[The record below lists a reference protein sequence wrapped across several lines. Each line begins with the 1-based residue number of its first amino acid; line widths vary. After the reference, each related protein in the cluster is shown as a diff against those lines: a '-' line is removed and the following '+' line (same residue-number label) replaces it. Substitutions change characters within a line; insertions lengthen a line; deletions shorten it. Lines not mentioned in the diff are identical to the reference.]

1 MNYSILKRKLSF
13 HVGYSCAAIL
23 LLGSSLSVTSCK
35 DELLTGMPVW
45 LGSSI
50 YEELEERG
58 SFTQTLALIN
68 DPDLSEYPALLRK
81 TGSMTLFVADDAAWG
96 RYLAKRGVTSVTQLS
111 KAEKKNLLKSAM
123 INNAYLID
131 LLSNLPGDPPS
142 EGTCMRRSTRVDV
155 EDSITILK
163 STDYPAY
170 NTNRVDEDGN
180 VIDHWQNVRDKSS
193 IKLINRYRQDGSL
206 YDDSKPMVHF
216 LPRFMTQNSIT
227 DNDISILTNGASN
240 SINRSYIN
248 GYAVAKND
256 GRWSDRD
263 VEQTGISKEFLQDIT
278 CQNGYIHIL
287 EEVPEQLGSMAE
299 IIGSKSQFSIFSEL
313 LERFSYPQ
321 WVSEQ
326 EVNGTKEIYY
336 TKRYLNSSLNH
347 SLNSYVDKNGQTVT
361 YSDVLSI
368 DPGWNQYVLYT
379 SGGRN
384 SIAENEAAM
393 FVPTDEQ
400 MNAYLQGE
408 GRAIGVKYG
417 TWDKVPDNLV
427 APFVNNCIQ
436 KSFVATTP
444 SKFEAMKNTAAEP
457 MTISASDISNCYM
470 ACNGVVYEVNNVFA
484 APEHESVLFPAL
496 LRADED
502 MSMSDMITKFDPTVS
517 GTSSAV
523 KSAWKL
529 NEFKAYLNSMSSTYS
544 FLLPSDQAYRYYIDP
559 YSFTKGKKPAGFVF
573 YTDPTSS
580 QPVNATAYLL
590 DENGNLTADKAP
602 DQPSIAT
609 IANRL
614 YDILDNAI
622 IVHGERGSQAF
633 HPEQTIYLTK
643 AGSPVQVTFEGTQV
657 KRIAGSMQLGNNT
670 YTEIDPTTQVFD
682 MTEKGNGVTYIMNA
696 LPQPTV
702 ISPDSMINDATN
714 HPDYQS
720 FAWLLN
726 NSSFRSTS
734 DELDGHKSIDHPI
747 SLFGNY
753 HYSVYVP
760 QKSAIDALIAAK
772 KLPSAELWD
781 EWEQFSSCLD
791 DVDLPYSGTN
801 LTPEQEAENEAR
813 QAEITAL
820 KTDATKKLD
829 EMRTVINNFVRYHI
843 QDGSVFLGGEQTTG
857 TLYET
862 AIVDTTTNRF
872 HTINVVNNGNAI
884 TLTTNTNGTAH
895 VISGKDSNQMTRQY
909 LFDSS
914 GNIFSSSFVVFHL
927 IDNALSF
934 DAKQFLSADF
944 PTPEWPTW
952 MPKPVVPDPGDDAA
966 NSPFIK
972 KYRRR

>member
-13 HVGYSCAAIL
+13 HVSFSCAAIL
-23 LLGSSLSVTSCK
+23 LFGNSLLVTSCK

-68 DPDLSEYPALLRK
+68 DPDLSEYPPLLRK

-96 RYLAKRGVTSVTQLS
+96 RYLSKRGLSSVNQLS

-131 LLSNLPGDPPS
+131 LLSNLPGDPPA
-142 EGTCMRRSTRVDV
+142 EGSCMRRDTRVDV
-155 EDSITILK
+155 EDSIRVL
-163 STDYPAY
+163 SSADFPAY
-170 NTNRVDEDGN
+170 NINRVDDDGN
-180 VIDHWQNVRDKSS
+180 VIDHWQNVRNLSS
-193 IKLINRYRQDGSL
+193 IKLINRYRQEGAL

-216 LPRFMTQNSIT
+216 LPRFMSQNSIT
-227 DNDISILTNGASN
+227 DNDLSILTNGVSN
-240 SINRSYIN
+240 TINRSYIN
-248 GYAVAKND
+248 GYAIAKND
-256 GRWSDRD
+256 GRWADRD
-263 VEQTGISKEFLQDIT
+263 IEQTGVSKEYLQDIT

-299 IIGSKSQFSIFSEL
+299 IIASKPKFSIFNSL
-313 LERFSYPQ
+313 LDRFSYPQ

-326 EVNGTKEIYY
+326 EVNGTKETYY

-347 SLNSYVDKNGQTVT
+347 GLNSYVDKNGQTVT

-393 FVPTDEQ
+393 FVPNDDQ

-408 GRAIGVKYG
+408 GHAIGVKYG
-417 TWDKVPDNLV
+417 SWDKVPDNLV
-427 APFVNNCIQ
+427 APFINNCIQ

-444 SKFEAMKNTAAEP
+444 SKFAAMKNTAAEP
-457 MTISASDISNCYM
+457 MNITADDITNCYM

-517 GTSSAV
+517 GTSTEV
-523 KSAWKL
+523 KNAWKL

-544 FLLPSDQAYRYYIDP
+544 FLLPSDQAYRYYVDP
-559 YSFTKGKKPAGFVF
+559 YSFTDKKKHAGFVF
-573 YTDPTSS
+573 YTDPSSS

-590 DENGNLTADKAP
+590 DENGNLTSTKAP
-602 DQPSIAT
+602 DQPDIAT

-614 YDILDNAI
+614 YDIMDNSI
-622 IVHGERGSQAF
+622 IVHGQRGSQAF

-643 AGSPVQVTFEGTQV
+643 AGSPVQVTFEGTKV
-657 KRIAGSMQLGNNT
+657 KRIAGSMQIGNGT
-670 YTEIDPTTQVFD
+670 YTEIDPSLQVFD
-682 MTEKGNGVTYIMNA
+682 MTEKGNGVTYILNA
-696 LPQPTV
+696 LPQPTI
-702 ISPDSMINDATN
+702 ISPDSLINDSTN
-714 HPDYQS
+714 HPEYKS
-720 FAWLLN
+720 FAWLMN
-726 NSSFRSTS
+726 NSSYRSTS
-734 DELDGHKSIDHPI
+734 DKLDGHISIDHPI

-760 QKSAIDALIAAK
+760 QSSAIDALVADK
-772 KLPSAELWD
+772 KLPSPELWD
-781 EWEQFSSCLD
+781 EWELFSNSLD
-791 DVDLPYSGTN
+791 NAELPHTGKN
-801 LTPEQEAENEAR
+801 LTPEQEAENETR
-813 QAEITAL
+813 QADIKTL
-820 KTDATKKLD
+820 KDDATKKIA

-843 QDGSVFLGGEQTTG
+843 QDGSVFIGGEQTTG

-862 AIVDTTTNRF
+862 AAVDTISNRF

-884 TLTTNTNGTAH
+884 SLTSNTNGHAN
-895 VISGKDSNQMTRQY
+895 VISGSDSNQMTRQY

-927 IDNALSF
+927 IDNALSY
-934 DAKQFLSADF
+934 DANQYLTADF
-944 PTPEWPTW
+944 PTPEWPSW
-952 MPKPVVPDPGDDAA
+952 MPKPSDPDS
-966 NSPFIK
+966 SPFIK
-972 KYRRR
+972 KYRNRRR